1 MTSVAFDTLEF
12 VEHLKE
18 AGVPEK
24 QAKAIVEA
32 QKRAFSEV
40 LDSSLATKADLMAVK
55 SELQSELKLHKWM
68 LALVILVSV
77 IPTLKAIF
85 G

>member
-1 MTSVAFDTLEF
+1 LHLFDTLEF
-12 VEHLKE
+12 AEHLKE

-24 QAKAIVEA
+24 QAKAIVEV

-40 LDSSLATKADLMAVK
+40 LDSSLATKTDLMTVK
-55 SELQSELKLHKWM
+55 SELQSELKLLKWM